1 ALPLAPLYFCFCFLS
16 KRSPAPRALPS
27 FPTRRS
33 SDLEHARPASVE
45 SGGAQL
51 VIGAYRGQPIVG
63 QPPEERVAGRRRA
76 PLGAGQRSRSEE
88 HTSEL
93 QSLTNL
99 VCRLLLEKKKT
110 KTCHDRS
117 TQ

>member
-1 ALPLAPLYFCFCFLS
+1 SRPPRARLS
-16 KRSPAPRALPS
+16 SFFYSSPAPRVLPS

-33 SDLEHARPASVE
+33 SDLVAADDPFAPAS
-45 SGGAQL
+45 SAM
-51 VIGAYRGQPIVG
+51 
-63 QPPEERVAGRRRA
+63 RRA
-76 PLGAGQRSRSEE
+76 RSEILQVVDESATCTVTVPLRGCRRALGTIVFDGRSEE

-110 KTCHDRS
+110 RT
-117 TQ
+117 T